1 MFVRG
6 MGPGAEQSSRRPTR
20 VVLADDEC
28 LFRASLRQLLAA
40 PAPTIGDVYGVDVGA
55 GFEVVGEAGSG
66 EDTVRV
72 VMSAQPDILLLDLSM
87 PRMSGLEALRE
98 LTAAG
103 SSARTLVLAGSI
115 DRPHLLAA
123 VHLGVRGLLLK
134 NVTTELLFEAMM
146 CVSAGQ
152 YWLEQ
157 TLVTDLL
164 ETLRPIIQASSAA
177 GGQFSYGLTARE
189 RQIVAMVVGGAS
201 NKEIARSCSVS
212 EQTVKHHLTRIFD
225 KVGATSRVEL
235 AMLALRQGLVDP
247 SHPVQWPGSE
257 PVRALAPMP
266 PPAAVTAPPLA
277 AAGATLAPAGILPA

>member
-1 MFVRG
+1 MFVIEAG
-6 MGPGAEQSSRRPTR
+6 AGAEPVSRRPMR

-28 LFRASLRQLLAA
+28 LFRASLRQLLAVPGA
-40 PAPTIGDVYGVDVGA
+40 TINQVYGVDVGA
-55 GFEVVGEAGSG
+55 GFEVIGEAGSG
-66 EDTVRV
+66 EDTVRIV
-72 VMSAQPDILLLDLSM
+72 RSAQPDILLLDLSM
-87 PRMSGLEALRE
+87 PRMSGLDALRE

-103 SSARTLVLAGSI
+103 STVRTLVLAGTI
-115 DRPHLLAA
+115 DRPQLLAA
-123 VHLGVRGLLLK
+123 VHLGARGMLLK

-146 CVSAGQ
+146 CVGAGR

-164 ETLRPIIQASSAA
+164 ETVRPIIQSSSAA
-177 GGQFSYGLTARE
+177 GGQLSYGLTPRE
-189 RQIVAMVVGGAS
+189 RQIVAMVVAGAA
-201 NKEIARSCSVS
+201 NKDIARSCSVS

-257 PVRALAPMP
+257 PARAFVA
-266 PPAAVTAPPLA
+266 TD
-277 AAGATLAPAGILPA
+277 ATLAVAGTCPG